1 MSIPT
6 NFIDRIVSA
15 TVTGSL
21 VRFELA
27 SMALPIKE
35 GEPPTMTTNQTL
47 VMPLNGFLQSFNM
60 LEVFVKQVVAGGGIN
75 QQSAIEDGQV
85 LKSK

>member
-6 NFIDRIVSA
+6 NFTDRIVSA

-27 SMALPIKE
+27 SVVVPIKE
-35 GEPPTMTTNQTL
+35 GEPPTITPNQTL
-47 VMPLNGFLQSFNM
+47 VMPLDGFLQSFNM
-60 LEVFVKQVVAGGGIN
+60 LEVFVKQVVAGG
-75 QQSAIEDGQV
+75 AIKQPSVVEDGQE

>member
-6 NFIDRIVSA
+6 NFIDRIASA

-27 SMALPIKE
+27 SVVIPIKE
-35 GEPPTMTTNQTL
+35 GDAPTLATNQTL
-47 VMPLNGFLQSFNM
+47 VMPLDGFLQSFSM
-60 LEVFVKQVVAGGGIN
+60 LEVFVKQVVAGGAIK
-75 QQSAIEDGQV
+75 QQTEVEDGKV